1 MFWAYN
7 KSFKISVSHCIKELT
22 NFNFQNIDFSGII
35 YFFRN
40 YINLNFLVMKQM
52 RNFFSLVVIAIL
64 MFSFTVLDAQ
74 TPQEGQGQQP
84 EIEVSDSEL
93 ETFATIMQAIQEFQK
108 DAQMVITQTI
118 ADNPDIDMQQYQEI
132 SKAKRQGQEVD
143 LSEEEEEA
151 FNAIQ
156 QVIQEQQK
164 KMDEEIESLLE
175 EHEMEQKRYMEIN
188 HALQKDKE
196 LQERLQKFMTP
207 QQPQQ

>member
-1 MFWAYN
+1 
-7 KSFKISVSHCIKELT
+7 
-22 NFNFQNIDFSGII
+22 
-35 YFFRN
+35 
-40 YINLNFLVMKQM
+40 MKQM